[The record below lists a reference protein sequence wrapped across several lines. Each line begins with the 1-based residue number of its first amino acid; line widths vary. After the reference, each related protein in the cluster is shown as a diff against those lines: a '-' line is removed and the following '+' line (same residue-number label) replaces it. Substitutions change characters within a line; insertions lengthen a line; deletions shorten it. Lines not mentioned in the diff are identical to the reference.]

1 MRGHDCFLARPVRV
15 GGGDGRKSIGAE
27 IRGDSVTRYFRSTP
41 AVYADI
47 CAQLDAAYG
56 YPNAAT
62 KTLRT
67 LPLVADL
74 PNDGQGRLY
83 LAVSAAYCEYNLP
96 SELLPQ
102 LIAAGLV
109 EEITAAEY
117 AAVMPNVGP

>member
-1 MRGHDCFLARPVRV
+1 M
-15 GGGDGRKSIGAE
+15 
-27 IRGDSVTRYFRSTP
+27 RYFRSTP

-56 YPNAAT
+56 YPNEAT

-67 LPLVADL
+67 LPLADDL
-74 PNDGQGRLY
+74 PADARGRIY
-83 LAVSAAYCEYNLP
+83 LAVSAEYCEFNLP

-109 EEITAAEY
+109 EEITAAQY
-117 AAVMPNVGP
+117 DAVA

>member
-1 MRGHDCFLARPVRV
+1 MN
-15 GGGDGRKSIGAE
+15 
-27 IRGDSVTRYFRSTP
+27 IRFFRAAP

-56 YPNAAT
+56 YPNEAT

-67 LPLVADL
+67 LPVVETL
-74 PNDGQGRLY
+74 PVDGDGRVY
-83 LAVSAAYCEYNLP
+83 LAVSADYCEFNLP

-109 EEITAAEY
+109 EEITPAEY
-117 AAVMPNVGP
+117 EAVA